1 MSYLNPVYFI
11 VLNYEIRM
19 IPIILT
25 SLSAHK
31 DLSKALKTGSALC
44 GGAHLEFQLLR
55 RRKQKNYEFK
65 VRLGK
70 GSSGKSLSQKQNKK
84 QKW

>member
-31 DLSKALKTGSALC
+31 DLSKALKTGSEPYVVV
-44 GGAHLEFQLLR
+44 HT
-55 RRKQKNYEFK
+55 
-65 VRLGK
+65 
-70 GSSGKSLSQKQNKK
+70 
-84 QKW
+84 